1 MAVGL
6 TGGRSAEVVIDGVGA
21 DDPLALGA
29 PVARPVGAS
38 AGKGCRGPVT
48 AEPRRRPA
56 VHFTASSG
64 WMNDP
69 HAIAH
74 LGGRYHLFYQHNPD
88 DVVWAAGV
96 HWGHASSADLVTW
109 HDHGDVLAPDG
120 EDDGC
125 WSGGIAVHGDTAT
138 ILYTAV
144 NHPDLDRGT
153 VRLAHPTPDF
163 AAWHKDP
170 VGAVIDGP
178 PPGLDSRAFR
188 DPAPWR
194 DGAAWKVVL
203 GTGIRGVGGAVAQY
217 SSTDLRHWV
226 YDGLALSGTG
236 ARRGS
241 EALYTGAVWE
251 CPQLFPL
258 DGSWVL
264 LISVWDE
271 NSLLD
276 VRYAVGSYNGLA
288 FSPRAWGSFS
298 HAPCAYA
305 TTSFTDAEGR
315 RCVMSWLRERPDQ
328 EASGWAG
335 ALGLPLLLSLDG
347 DRLTATMHPDL
358 NAYRGPAT
366 PLGPEPARFDARDGA
381 LDLELDHPPATGPVV
396 VRLTDVDGG
405 AALLEVTL
413 RVDGQDLLRITASG
427 AGEALSLPL
436 HSSGGRLRLVL
447 DADIVEV
454 TCSGTDGATALRLPA
469 APAEIDVSVSG
480 PSGVAATMYR
490 LRFCR

>member
-1 MAVGL
+1 
-6 TGGRSAEVVIDGVGA
+6 
-21 DDPLALGA
+21 
-29 PVARPVGAS
+29 
-38 AGKGCRGPVT
+38 
-48 AEPRRRPA
+48 
-56 VHFTASSG
+56 
-64 WMNDP
+64 MNDP

-74 LGGRYHLFYQHNPD
+74 LSGRYHLFYQHNPD

-96 HWGHASSADLVTW
+96 HWGHASSTDLISW
-109 HDHGDVLAPDG
+109 HDHGDVLAPDA

-125 WSGGIAVHGDTAT
+125 WSGGIAVGDDTAT

-194 DGAAWKVVL
+194 DGSAWKVVL

-226 YDGLALSGTG
+226 YDGLVLSGAG
-236 ARRGS
+236 ANGGS
-241 EALYTGAVWE
+241 EPLYTGAVWE

-271 NSLLD
+271 DSLLD
-276 VRYAVGSYNGLA
+276 VRYAVGAYDGLV

-298 HAPCAYA
+298 HGPYAYA
-305 TTSFTDAEGR
+305 TTAFADAEGR

-328 EASGWAG
+328 EVTGWAG
-335 ALGLPLLLSLDG
+335 ALGLPLVLSLDD
-347 DRLTATMHPDL
+347 DRLTATVHPDL
-358 NAYRGPAT
+358 EAHRGPAM
-366 PLGPEPARFDARDGA
+366 PLGAEPVRVDAREGA
-381 LDLELDHPPATGPVV
+381 LDLEVGRLPATGPVM
-396 VRLTDVDGG
+396 VRLTDAVRGG
-405 AALLEVTL
+405 AALIEVTL
-413 RVDGQDLLRITASG
+413 RPDGQDLLRITADG
-427 AGEALSLPL
+427 AGEAVSLPVRP
-436 HSSGGRLRLVL
+436 SGGGLRLVL

-454 TCSGTDGATALRLPA
+454 TCSGTEGATALRLPA
-469 APAEIDVSVSG
+469 APAEIDVAVLG
-480 PSGVAATMYR
+480 ASGVLASMYR
-490 LRFCR
+490 LLPRL